1 MVKYKENEI
10 IAGLINEET
19 DVIKF
24 IYYKYFPAIQS
35 LVKQYDGLKAQD
47 KDVFQEGLTRA
58 IINIRNG
65 KFKGGSLFSTYLYSI
80 CKNICR
86 KEIEIDRKENSLT
99 YDFTTDDE
107 EDDEIFETYNRL
119 LMLKNKLDKLC
130 IEIIDLRMGLNS
142 KKSND
147 GYKSLRFNEIA
158 KLLNISHDNARQ
170 KFTRCLKKLKDF
182 VMNDKILTG
191 KL

>member
-1 MVKYKENEI
+1 
-10 IAGLINEET
+10 
-19 DVIKF
+19 
-24 IYYKYFPAIQS
+24 
-35 LVKQYDGLKAQD
+35 
-47 KDVFQEGLTRA
+47 
-58 IINIRNG
+58 
-65 KFKGGSLFSTYLYSI
+65 
-80 CKNICR
+80 
-86 KEIEIDRKENSLT
+86 
-99 YDFTTDDE
+99 
-107 EDDEIFETYNRL
+107 
-119 LMLKNKLDKLC
+119 LDKLC

>member
-35 LVKQYDGLKAQD
+35 LVNQYDGLKAQD
-47 KDVFQEGLTRA
+47 KDIFQEGLTRA

-65 KFKGGSLFSTYLYSI
+65 KFKGSSLFSTYLYSI
-80 CKNICR
+80 CQNICR
-86 KEIEIDRKENSLT
+86 KEIEIDKKENTLT
-99 YDFTTDDE
+99 DDFTAE
-107 EDDEIFETYNRL
+107 EDDDEIFETYNRL

-130 IEIIDLRMGLNS
+130 VEIIDLRMGLNS
-142 KKSND
+142 EKSND
-147 GYKSLRFNEIA
+147 GNKSLRFNEIA